1 MKKEIIIM
9 QQKVVLEYE
18 DEAGRKE
25 AIKALKAYPN
35 STSIWAGDYRFRKHD
50 SPVKIIIQV
59 RTPIK

>member
-25 AIKALKAYPN
+25 VIRSLKMHPNVKSGGGAY
-35 STSIWAGDYRFRKHD
+35 YRFTKSD